1 MTKPVE
7 NFFPWRLLLGLE
19 RFILVTVSVLAVA
32 SVVATVVM
40 RYVLKT
46 DLYGVEE
53 IIILLAMWLYFIG
66 GAYGGYEGSH
76 ITADVL
82 SGYLKSGKTKKTL
95 RLIVAVISVL
105 CSLVLA
111 KWGLDYLSF
120 SLRINAKTVSLHLPL
135 FLSQLP
141 IGLCF
146 ILSFIYSLYHLVNVI
161 LDRTPRIIPRAGG
174 GPC

>member
-7 NFFPWRLLLGLE
+7 DFFPWRLLVTLE
-19 RFILVTVSVLAVA
+19 RFILVAVSVLAVIC
-32 SVVATVVM
+32 VVATVIM
-40 RYVLKT
+40 RYLLKS

-53 IIILLAMWLYFIG
+53 IILLLAMWLYFIG
-66 GAYGGYEGSH
+66 GAYGGYEGRH

-82 SGYLKSGKTKKTL
+82 ATHLKSRQALKAL
-95 RLIVAVISVL
+95 NLVVAVISVF

-111 KWGLDYLSF
+111 KWGIEYLRF
-120 SLRINAKTVSLHLPL
+120 ALKINAKTISLHLPV

-141 IGLCF
+141 VGLCF
-146 ILSFIYSLYHLVNVI
+146 ILSFIYSIYHLVNVI

>member
-1 MTKPVE
+1 MAKPVE
-7 NFFPWRLLLGLE
+7 NFFLWRLILGLE
-19 RFILVTVSVLAVA
+19 RFILVAVSVLAVA
-32 SVVATVVM
+32 CVVGSVVM
-40 RYVLKT
+40 RYVLQS

-82 SGYLKSGKTKKTL
+82 SGHLKSRKVKKAVNIT
-95 RLIVAVISVL
+95 VGVISVF

-120 SLRINAKTVSLHLPL
+120 SLKINAKTISLHLPL

-146 ILSFIYSLYHLVNVI
+146 ILSFIYSIYHLVNII

-174 GPC
+174 DSC